1 MLTVAGADPSAASGV
16 YRDVA
21 TFGALGCTGLAAV
34 TSVTAQNTSRFAASE
49 QVSPAMVSRQIG
61 AAFDDCRI
69 SAVKVGMV
77 YDGDTMAAVRG
88 ALLRGIGR
96 QSRRMRGGGGGA
108 RVGAG
113 EEEGRVPVVVDPVVR
128 STTGGRLLD
137 PASIG
142 DYRKKIVPLATV
154 VTPNV
159 QELGVLAGGAG
170 AVGGEGGSAAAGKQG
185 AGGEKGTDTDRMARA
200 VMGMGAR
207 SVVVTGVSDGR
218 TVRDMVYDGAA
229 SAPYAASRGR
239 PAIGGRLRG
248 SGCTHSAALAALLAS
263 GAGLAEA
270 ARGAASAAY
279 RSVRNAAP
287 RRGAGAGGGRGLP
300 VAAPASAPPAAA
312 RAAAG
317 PAAGAGPR
325 RRAGGAGGAGGALL
339 GAAAEA
345 FAAIDGIGRHIPEC
359 QTNIAYAPR
368 RAASPAS
375 VLGLDGRIVS
385 TMSGGAIFAGR
396 VALGASRHAAAA
408 VVEASKKFPS
418 VRAAVNIRYDPR
430 TVDAAESLGMSA
442 AAYDRSGEPAAVKR
456 AEGSSVSWGVRS
468 ALRGTRRPPDIVY
481 HRGDFGKE
489 PMIMVL
495 GTDPVDAVSKA
506 GRIAAAAAA
515 AAAAA
520 DGRGRRSKG
529 RGRGAGRI
537 QIK

>member
-49 QVSPAMVSRQIG
+49 QVSPAMVSKQIG

-69 SAVKVGMV
+69 SAVKIGMV

-96 QSRRMRGGGGGA
+96 QSRLMRGGGGGA
-108 RVGAG
+108 RAGAG
-113 EEEGRVPVVVDPVVR
+113 EEEGRVPVVADPVVR

-159 QELGVLAGGAG
+159 QELGVLTGGAG
-170 AVGGEGGSAAAGKQG
+170 AVGGEGGSAEAGKQG
-185 AGGEKGTDTDRMARA
+185 AGGEKETDTDRMARA

-229 SAPYAASRGR
+229 SAPYAASKGR
-239 PAIGGRLRG
+239 PAIGGRRRG

-287 RRGAGAGGGRGLP
+287 RGGAGAGGGRRLP
-300 VAAPASAPPAAA
+300 VAAPASAPPAA
-312 RAAAG
+312 
-317 PAAGAGPR
+317 GPR
-325 RRAGGAGGAGGALL
+325 RRAGGAGVALL

-368 RAASPAS
+368 RAASPAG

-468 ALRGTRRPPDIVY
+468 ALRGARRPPDIVY

-495 GTDPVDAVSKA
+495 GADPVDAVSKA
-506 GRIAAAAAA
+506 GRIAAVAAAA
-515 AAAAA
+515 G
-520 DGRGRRSKG
+520 GRGRG